1 MKTRRSG
8 LTVIEILVVVGI
20 IAILV
25 GLLMPAVHMVQTMA
39 KNTKQRAQFTAIEL
53 GLAAFKHDYG
63 DLPPSSW
70 YDPSVPGRGVQTY
83 CGAQKL
89 AEALLG
95 WDLLGFHPDSAWRS
109 DGLAE
114 NGTANS
120 VYLAS
125 DTLKQRKARYIE
137 IETANPFLLGGGADS
152 LFPGGVG
159 PLEPRTYVLCD
170 VFGRS
175 ERRIQLG
182 QPGSTQVKMVTPG
195 SPILYYRANPANLRH
210 LPPDIMHTS
219 SAIYDARD
227 NVPILNLGWLGD
239 ATKAMG
245 ARRTH
250 RLAPDVA
257 ETGFDYFYRYIRDDR
272 IPITT
277 ARPEGWS
284 VRPDSYI
291 LISAGADGFYGT
303 DDDIT
308 NFAR

>member
-1 MKTRRSG
+1 MKTKRSG

-25 GLLMPAVHMVQTMA
+25 GLLLPAVRKVQRMA
-39 KNTKQRAQFTAIEL
+39 KETKQKAQFTTIEL
-53 GLAAFKHDYG
+53 GLAAFKQDYG
-63 DLPPSSW
+63 DYPSSSW
-70 YDPSVPGRGVQTY
+70 YDPSVPGRTGQTY

-109 DGLAE
+109 DGRDE
-114 NGTANS
+114 NGTLGT
-120 VYLAS
+120 VYEAS
-125 DTLKQRKARYIE
+125 DTLKHRRDRYIE
-137 IETANPFLLGGGADS
+137 LETANPFFLGNGQDA
-152 LFPGGVG
+152 LFPGDVG
-159 PLEPRTYVLCD
+159 PLAPRTYVLCD

-182 QPGSTQVKMVTPG
+182 QPGSTRLKMVTPG

-210 LPPDIMHTS
+210 LPIDMQHTS

-227 NVPILNLGWLGD
+227 NTPILNLRWLGD
-239 ATKAMG
+239 ATKASET
-245 ARRTH
+245 RRAHPLT
-250 RLAPDVA
+250 PDVF
-257 ETGFDYFYRYIRDDR
+257 GFDPFYAYIRDDR

-277 ARPEGWS
+277 ARPEGWP

-291 LISAGADGFYGT
+291 LISAGMDGFYGT
-303 DDDIT
+303 EDDIC